1 MTEKFEKEISEKLDI
16 IIKLLS
22 QMSLGADTS
31 QTGRILQLNSIGIKP
46 SQIAQT
52 LNTTQNYV
60 NMILSKK
67 RKENKK
73 QDEKTKTE

>member
-1 MTEKFEKEISEKLDI
+1 MTEKFQKEMNEKLDI

-22 QMSLGADTS
+22 QMSLGPDTS
-31 QTGRILQLNSIGIKP
+31 QTERILQLNSIGIKP

-73 QDEKTKTE
+73 QDEKQGEC